1 MAQMDFDL
9 FGKELTVALSGS
21 LANGAVET
29 TLAETLA
36 LCAAEAEALCSGRP
50 MACGRGCPHCCV
62 LNVAV
67 LLPEALLIAD
77 QIALHW
83 AAAERGELLQ
93 RLVRHSNWARWMDD
107 EERIFRRAFCPL
119 LDADG
124 SCSIHPLRP
133 LACRGVASLD
143 GESCRQAFEPIID
156 ERERTVP
163 ADLQRR
169 RAYDA
174 AFMAMAGALRR
185 HGLDDRSIELGSGI
199 LAFAEKTELRAVFFS
214 GGRLP
219 RELWG

>member
-1 MAQMDFDL
+1 MAEMDFDL
-9 FGKELTVALSGS
+9 FGKELTAVLTGS
-21 LANGAVET
+21 LASGAFET

-67 LLPEALLIAD
+67 LLPEALLIAEK
-77 QIALHW
+77 ITLNLAG
-83 AAAERGELLQ
+83 AEQDELLQ
-93 RLVRHSNWARWMDD
+93 RLVHHSNWARWMDD
-107 EERIFRRAFCPL
+107 EERISRRAFCPL
-119 LDADG
+119 LAADG

-143 GESCRQAFEPIID
+143 GESCRQAFDPIID

-169 RAYDA
+169 MAYDA
-174 AFMAMAGALRR
+174 AFIAIAGALRQ

-199 LAFAEKTELRAVFFS
+199 RAFVEAPELRTLFFS